1 MANFEFYGGVLSKR
15 TYKIFGICFY
25 LLLIIVLGLCTG
37 AKLYRFYFSSPA
49 VEDLDMSGYDILNVN
64 RIKGNPGPVLL
75 GIEDTSHAVTGSGS
89 IVFDKGEAN
98 GAFYCDSVLS
108 VAGTLTATGNL
119 SAYYGQYSLVSSYFL
134 TKDNIEHVFGTGEN
148 SFIGWDSLEL
158 KLRIGNGS
166 DCTTYANVALEV
178 NKSTD
183 VAVIN
188 NLSVG
193 GDLTVTGEII
203 GGTKSYAEM
212 YRCCYNSVTT
222 IDTADFWHMV
232 STTTVGL
239 LNNWTHEVGDTAAI
253 TAYADGGG
261 GLVTVTSAGH
271 GMSAGNMIS
280 ITGSTNYNA
289 LEEVVGVHTDTFTV
303 TAAWAGDDA
312 AGTWIKGDS
321 LTAGA
326 NSAGVYAINFTATLT
341 PAVNNEIFSFA
352 FSKNAVECEKCRV
365 RNKMGIVG
373 DYKPEPGASLISIA
387 EGDVLNF
394 IVKNVGANG
403 NVTIR
408 HGNINLHRL

>member
-1 MANFEFYGGVLSKR
+1 MKEK
-15 TYKIFGICFY
+15 TYKSVGILFY
-25 LLLIIVLGLCTG
+25 LLLIIISGLCIG
-37 AKLYRFYFSSPA
+37 AKLYKFYFSNPA
-49 VEDLDMSGYDILNVN
+49 VENLDMNGYDLLNVN
-64 RIKGNPGPVLL
+64 RIKGHGGPVKLGEENITHSLTNPGSLIVKKLVVH
-75 GIEDTSHAVTGSGS
+75 DTC
-89 IVFDKGEAN
+89 
-98 GAFYCDSVLS
+98 YCDSTFYS
-108 VAGTLTATGNL
+108 SGSGEWGSGNL
-119 SAYYGQYSLVSSYFL
+119 RLYNAKELVVGDAY
-134 TKDNIEHVFGTGEN
+134 NC
-148 SFIGWDSLEL
+148 FIGYDHTED
-158 KLRIGNGS
+158 KFRFGNGY
-166 DCTTYANVALEV
+166 DCTVDTNVALEV

-183 VAVIN
+183 IAVIN

-193 GDLTVTGEII
+193 GDITITGEII

-303 TAAWAGDDA
+303 TAAWAGDDG

-326 NSAGVYAINFTATLT
+326 NSAGVYAVTFCTTLT

-373 DYKPEPGASLISIA
+373 DYKPEPGTALISIA